1 MSPSL
6 LHRSFRLILLATLLV
21 SCRIWAADLT
31 VSVTDSA
38 GTPLPDAVVWAES
51 TSKMPLPPPN
61 TAAIEQ
67 KNRQFLPLVSVVQT
81 GASVSFPN
89 RDKVKHHVYSF
100 SPAKTFELKLY
111 SGVPSTPVVFD
122 KAGTVVLGCNI
133 HDQMLAFIRVVDTPY
148 FALSDSSGKAT
159 INVPNGAYTLYVWH
173 YAQSNENALF
183 EKPLAVKAD
192 EQTAVKLDI
201 NSSALQKR

>member
-1 MSPSL
+1 
-6 LHRSFRLILLATLLV
+6 
-21 SCRIWAADLT
+21 
-31 VSVTDSA
+31 
-38 GTPLPDAVVWAES
+38 
-51 TSKMPLPPPN
+51 
-61 TAAIEQ
+61 
-67 KNRQFLPLVSVVQT
+67 VSVVQT

-159 INVPNGAYTLYVWH
+159 INVPNGAHTLYVWH